1 MELER
6 SYELIERWVG
16 QPVLIQTL
24 VGSDPSGDE
33 IELLIYNPERTWTGK
48 VQAGARVRELV
59 AYDSFGVVL
68 RKLRPDAPRRFVPWS
83 AVLGLKGADPDA
95 ERPGVLRGAPV
106 L

>member
-16 QPVLIQTL
+16 QPVLIQTW
-24 VGSDPSGDE
+24 VGSNPSGGE
-33 IELLIYNPERTWTGK
+33 IERLIDNPERTWTGK

-68 RKLRPDAPRRFVPWS
+68 RKLRPNAPRRFVPWS
-83 AVLGLKGADPDA
+83 AVLELKGADPDA
-95 ERPGVLRGAPV
+95 EGPGE
-106 L
+106 